1 MSAPDGF
8 SEYLRF
14 LVSRRGRRARFL
26 RYTIYLYLGSVFLF
40 AGFYFLLFRHN
51 PVTFAFAAD
60 ILSAQATTL
69 KLETRRDSVTTEQH
83 IGLLQILVDTLARTA
98 RNTPLSSR
106 ATVTGREALFQL
118 GSREYSVTRSVRD
131 STGGGAIESPGEVE
145 VRQEGGSLLARMELP
160 GGKLDFTPENAGEL
174 QDQAQRLIK
183 FLRGQLALSHDLV
196 MRLPTAVRPNWGYVD
211 FVYFS
216 AITQLTVGYGDIL
229 PNTTLV
235 RVLVIIQS
243 LVAVVMLVVV
253 INLVL
258 TGGGQPTS
266 GEMPVVRPKERP
278 RT

>member
-1 MSAPDGF
+1 MSESRSFA
-8 SEYLRF
+8 EYLRF
-14 LVSRRGRRARFL
+14 LLSRRGRRATFL

-51 PVTFAFAAD
+51 PGTFAFAAD

-69 KLETRRDSVTTEQH
+69 KLQTRRDSVTTEVQ
-83 IGLLQILVDTLARTA
+83 IRLLRTLADTLVHAPANLALLTRPSPA
-98 RNTPLSSR
+98 GPEAVFR
-106 ATVTGREALFQL
+106 AGGHEYTVA
-118 GSREYSVTRSVRD
+118 RSVRD
-131 STGGGAIESPGEVE
+131 SGTGAVVTPGEMEILAENGAIET
-145 VRQEGGSLLARMELP
+145 RIELP
-160 GGKLDFTPENAGEL
+160 GGRLDLTPVTAGEL
-174 QDQAQRLIK
+174 HGQAEKLIG
-183 FLRGQLALSHDLV
+183 FLQEQLSLSHDLV
-196 MRLPTAVRPNWGYVD
+196 MRLPTVVRPNWGYMD

-235 RVLVIIQS
+235 RMLVIVQS

-258 TGGGQPTS
+258 TGGGQSVS
-266 GEMPVVRPKERP
+266 GETPVLRRKEGP